1 MIRIFHRSGSEILLS
16 NTKEVLDDLRRE
28 DVIWIDLI
36 EPTGEEKR
44 AAEAFSNAQ
53 IQSRAQAEE
62 IESSSRFHE
71 SGGII
76 FANTNFL
83 SPTSSDM
90 SMDPVSFILAPYTLT
105 TLREIPIRSF
115 DLLSNKIQARPE
127 LYKTGFSVFV
137 EIMDK
142 RVDLDADI
150 VELIEQET
158 SQFSKRINQQE
169 DINEEFLLDINQL
182 QENAMVIRENV
193 VDKQRILGNILK
205 SDLFP
210 DSLDKR
216 FSIILQDIT
225 SLIAHINFTF
235 ERLEYLQDTVVGI
248 INLEQNRIMKVFTLI
263 SLLLMPATLVAS
275 FYGMNVKLPFESFP
289 LAWVGILLLM
299 ILIVIGVIFYFK
311 KKKLM

>member
-16 NTKEVLDDLRRE
+16 NSREMLDSLRRE

-71 SGGII
+71 AGGII

-83 SPTSSDM
+83 SPTGSDM

-115 DLLSNKIQARPE
+115 ELLSNKIQARPE

-142 RVDLDADI
+142 RVDLDADL
-150 VELIEQET
+150 VELISQET

-248 INLEQNRIMKVFTLI
+248 INLEQNRIMKLFTLI
-263 SLLLMPATLVAS
+263 SLLLMPATLIAS
-275 FYGMNVKLPFESFP
+275 FYGMNVKLPFESFN
-289 LAWVGILLLM
+289 LAWLCILLTM
-299 ILIVIGVIFYFK
+299 IFIIAGVVFYFK

>member
-1 MIRIFHRSGSEILLS
+1 MIRVFHRSGSEILLS